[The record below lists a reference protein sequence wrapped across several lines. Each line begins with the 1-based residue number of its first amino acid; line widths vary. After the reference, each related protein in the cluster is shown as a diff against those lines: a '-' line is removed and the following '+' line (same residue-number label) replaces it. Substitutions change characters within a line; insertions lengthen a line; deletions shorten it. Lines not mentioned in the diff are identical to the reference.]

1 MEKTLILVPTHR
13 GISPETAECIGALK
27 CPSIIR
33 VRGRADVVKARCE
46 AFDAAIEHTQ
56 GTPIDTVLCLDD
68 DMVFQPPAALE
79 LVAISRR
86 LNEPVSGVA
95 LTENGVIS
103 AMPWRPNSFTLSDR
117 PRWLTG
123 LACMAVPIERL
134 RKLAKQLDD
143 AREGRTLGA
152 PAPSMAHWASAS
164 AFPPG
169 IRRWCDSGEHPERP
183 GEWTSEDLWF
193 CLQFAGV
200 LLAGVGFG
208 HLKWVPL
215 YPEDAVL
222 KQLPRL

>member
-68 DMVFQPPAALE
+68 DMVFPPAAALE

-103 AMPWRPNSFTLSDR
+103 AMPWKPNGFTVTDR

-123 LACMAVPIERL
+123 LACMALPLERL
-134 RKLAKQLDD
+134 RQLARQLDD
-143 AREGRTLGA
+143 AREGRRLGGPEQGQA
-152 PAPSMAHWASAS
+152 R
-164 AFPPG
+164 FPPG
-169 IRRWCDSGEHPERP
+169 LRRWCDSGEHPARV

-193 CLQFAGV
+193 CLQWHGV

-208 HLKWVPL
+208 HLKRVPL
-215 YPEDAVL
+215 YPEEAVL